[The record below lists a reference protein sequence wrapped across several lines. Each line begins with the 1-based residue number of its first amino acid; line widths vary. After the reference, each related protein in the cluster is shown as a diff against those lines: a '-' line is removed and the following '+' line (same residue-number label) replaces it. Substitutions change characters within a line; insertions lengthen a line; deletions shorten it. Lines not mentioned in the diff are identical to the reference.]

1 MAIGT
6 AAAIGLGVAG
16 VGSFLSSKSQSK
28 AAGQAADA
36 SVQASRENAALARDI
51 YGQNQQALS
60 PFMNRGNAAGDQIN
74 ALLGLGGA
82 TQTTQAAS
90 GVPGASVWD
99 QYLQQNPDVMRGWRE
114 TGQAFKTPQE
124 YAQFH
129 YSTYG
134 RNEGRK
140 LPSQQAP
147 ATPAA
152 ANENATKAAQNAFD
166 IFKNSTGYQSR
177 LAEGYEGLNSGLAS
191 SGVLQSGAAQKE
203 AIRYGQNFASNEF
216 GNYLN
221 ALGNQQGVGLSG
233 ASALAGVGQNYAN
246 TMAANNNQ
254 AASAVGN
261 AALIK
266 GQNNPFG
273 NALGII
279 GGGFLGGL

>member
-1 MAIGT
+1 MT
-6 AAAIGLGVAG
+6 
-16 VGSFLSSKSQSK
+16 
-28 AAGQAADA
+28 
-36 SVQASRENAALARDI
+36 
-51 YGQNQQALS
+51 
-60 PFMNRGNAAGDQIN
+60 RGNAAGNQIN
-74 ALLGLGGA
+74 ALLGLGG
-82 TQTTQAAS
+82 TQAVAQPS
-90 GVPGASVWD
+90 MGGAAGANVWD
-99 QYLQQNPDVMRGWRE
+99 QYLQQNPDVLRGWRE

-134 RNEGRK
+134 RNEGRQ
-140 LPSQQAP
+140 LPSQQA

-177 LAEGYEGLNSGLAS
+177 LAEGYDALNSGLAS
-191 SGVLQSGAAQKE
+191 AQVLQSGAAQKE
-203 AIRYGQNFASNEF
+203 AVRYGQNFASNEF
-216 GNYLN
+216 GNYLG

-266 GQNNPFG
+266 GQNNPFA
-273 NALGII
+273 NALGVL

>member
-16 VGSFLSSKSQSK
+16 LGSALSSSSQSK
-28 AAGQAADA
+28 AAGRAADA

-51 YGQNQQALS
+51 YGQNQRALS
-60 PFMNRGNAAGDQIN
+60 PFMTRGNAAGNQIN

-82 TQTTQAAS
+82 AQTTQAIS
-90 GVPGASVWD
+90 GVPSESVWD
-99 QYLQQNPDVMRGWRE
+99 KYLQQNPDVMRGWQE
-114 TGQAFKTPQE
+114 TGQAFRTPQE

-134 RNEGRK
+134 RNEGRQ
-140 LPSQQAP
+140 LPSQQA

-152 ANENATKAAQNAFD
+152 ANENATQAAQNAFD

-177 LAEGYEGLNSGLAS
+177 LAEGYDALNSGLAS
-191 SGVLQSGAAQKE
+191 SNILQSGAAQKE
-203 AIRYGQNFASNEF
+203 AVRYGQNFASNEF

-266 GQNNPFG
+266 GQNNPFA

>member
-16 VGSFLSSKSQSK
+16 LGSALSSSSQSK
-28 AAGQAADA
+28 AAGRAADA

-60 PFMNRGNAAGDQIN
+60 PFMTRGNAAGNQIN

-82 TQTTQAAS
+82 TQTTQAAA
-90 GVPGASVWD
+90 PGANVWD

-134 RNEGRK
+134 RNEGRQ
-140 LPSQQAP
+140 LPTQQA

-152 ANENATKAAQNAFD
+152 ANENATQAAQNAFD

-177 LAEGYEGLNSGLAS
+177 LAEGYDALNSGLAS
-191 SGVLQSGAAQKE
+191 SNILQSGAAQKE
-203 AIRYGQNFASNEF
+203 AVRYGQNFASNEF

-266 GQNNPFG
+266 GQNNPFA